1 MNIASIATAMLRLLS
16 DLKLTTDLIKDK
28 SMKIIIALSFLIFNY
43 SIFADV
49 LPEAQ
54 SEIKITLAKKPTTRP
69 MTVAFI
75 PGQKKYYIAD
85 GGLAPLGSET
95 EAPISKSLI
104 HTYDQSGKYLSSTQA
119 GFDNRSIFYN
129 ELTYQLTTITYNISS
144 EAGFAPNTGIFSLDL
159 DPQGNLKGTSKEVS
173 NFNPAFGDSATMPS
187 FDSKTNRYF
196 AKQKRSDKVII
207 IDASEGN
214 KLGEI
219 HLDLKSASVAFDD
232 LSDNFIASTGID
244 GEELA
249 ILDVDHKAI
258 LIFNA
263 KGGYV
268 GKSALPKDIK
278 LRAQNH
284 YNGLGYTNNL
294 FFIYNES
301 EGEFGTYY
309 GFKISSKSK

>member
-1 MNIASIATAMLRLLS
+1 
-16 DLKLTTDLIKDK
+16 
-28 SMKIIIALSFLIFNY
+28 MKIIIALCFLIFNY
-43 SIFADV
+43 SIYADV
-49 LPEAQ
+49 LPEAK
-54 SEIKITLAKKPTTRP
+54 SEVKITLAKKPTTRP

-104 HTYDQSGKYLSSTQA
+104 HTYDQSGKYVASTQA

-129 ELTYQLTTITYNISS
+129 ELSFQLTTITYNVSS

-159 DPQGNLKGTSKEVS
+159 DSQGILKGTSKEVS
-173 NFNPAFGDSATMPS
+173 SFNTAFGDSATMPS

-196 AKQKRSDKVII
+196 AKQKRSGRVII
-207 IDASEGN
+207 IDVNDGS
-214 KLGEI
+214 KVGEI
-219 HLDLKSASVAFDD
+219 NLDLKSAGVAFDD
-232 LSDNFIASTGID
+232 LSDSFIAATSID

-249 ILDVDHKAI
+249 ILDVDHKAV
-258 LIFNA
+258 LIFNV
-263 KGGYV
+263 KGSFV
-268 GKSALPKDIK
+268 GKSSLPKDIK
-278 LRAQNH
+278 LRAHNH
-284 YNGLGYTNNL
+284 YNGLGFANNL
-294 FFIYNES
+294 FFIYIES

>member
-1 MNIASIATAMLRLLS
+1 
-16 DLKLTTDLIKDK
+16 
-28 SMKIIIALSFLIFNY
+28 MKIIIALCFLIFNC
-43 SIFADV
+43 FANADV
-49 LPEAQ
+49 LPEAK
-54 SEIKITLAKKPTTRP
+54 SEIKIILAKKPTTRP

-187 FDSKTNRYF
+187 FDSKTNHYF
-196 AKQKRSDKVII
+196 AKQKRSDSVII
-207 IDASEGN
+207 IDANDGS

-219 HLDLKSASVAFDD
+219 HLDLKSAGVAFDD
-232 LSDNFIASTGID
+232 LSDSFIAATGID

-249 ILDVDHKAI
+249 ILDVDHKAV
-258 LIFNA
+258 LVFNT

-268 GKSALPKDIK
+268 GKSSLPKDIK

-284 YNGLGYTNNL
+284 YNGLGYTNDL
-294 FFIYNES
+294 FFVYNES

-309 GFKISSKSK
+309 GFKISNKSK

>member
-1 MNIASIATAMLRLLS
+1 
-16 DLKLTTDLIKDK
+16 
-28 SMKIIIALSFLIFNY
+28 MKIIIAICFLVFNY
-43 SIFADV
+43 LAHAEV
-49 LPEAQ
+49 LSDAK
-54 SEIKITLAKKPTTRP
+54 SEIKITLVKKPTTRP

-95 EAPISKSLI
+95 EAPVSKSLI
-104 HTYDQSGKYLSSTQA
+104 HTYEQSGKYLASTFA

-129 ELTYQLTTITYNISS
+129 ELTFQLTTITYNISS
-144 EAGFAPNTGIFSLDL
+144 AAGFAPNTGIFSLDL
-159 DPQGNLKGTSKEVS
+159 DSEGNLKGSSKEVS
-173 NFNPAFGDSATMPS
+173 GFNPAFGDSATMPS
-187 FDSKTNRYF
+187 FDSESNHYF
-196 AKQKRSDKVII
+196 AKQKRSGTVVV
-207 IDASEGN
+207 IDAKEGN
-214 KLGEI
+214 KIEEI
-219 HLDLKSASVAFDD
+219 TLDLKSAGVVYDD
-232 LSDNFIASTGID
+232 LSDNFIAATSIE

-263 KGGYV
+263 KGNYV

-294 FFIYNES
+294 FFIYNEP

-309 GFKISSKSK
+309 GFKISNKSK

>member
-1 MNIASIATAMLRLLS
+1 
-16 DLKLTTDLIKDK
+16 
-28 SMKIIIALSFLIFNY
+28 MKIIIALCFLIFNC
-43 SIFADV
+43 SIYADV
-49 LPEAQ
+49 LPEAK

-129 ELTYQLTTITYNISS
+129 ELTFQLTTITYNISS

-159 DPQGNLKGTSKEVS
+159 DPQGNLKGTAKEVS

-187 FDSKTNRYF
+187 FDSKTNHYF

-207 IDASEGN
+207 IDANDGS

-219 HLDLKSASVAFDD
+219 NLDLKSAGVAFDD
-232 LSDNFIASTGID
+232 LSDSFIAATGID

-249 ILDVDHKAI
+249 ILDVDHKAV
-258 LIFNA
+258 LIFNT
-263 KGGYV
+263 KGGYI
-268 GKSALPKDIK
+268 GKSTLPKDIK

-284 YNGLGYTNNL
+284 FNGLGYTNNL

-301 EGEFGTYY
+301 EGDFGTYY

>member
-1 MNIASIATAMLRLLS
+1 
-16 DLKLTTDLIKDK
+16 
-28 SMKIIIALSFLIFNY
+28 MKVIIALFFFIFNC
-43 SIFADV
+43 SIYADV
-49 LPEAQ
+49 LPEAK

-104 HTYDQSGKYLSSTQA
+104 HTYDQSGKYLSSTLA

-129 ELTYQLTTITYNISS
+129 ELTFQLTTITYNISS

-159 DPQGNLKGTSKEVS
+159 DSQGNLKGTSKEIS

-187 FDSKTNRYF
+187 FDSKTNHYF
-196 AKQKRSDKVII
+196 AKQKRSDRVII
-207 IDASEGN
+207 IDANDGN

-219 HLDLKSASVAFDD
+219 NLDLKSAGVAFDD
-232 LSDNFIASTGID
+232 LSDSFIAATGID

-249 ILDVDHKAI
+249 ILDVDHKAV
-258 LIFNA
+258 LIFNI
-263 KGGYV
+263 KGGYI
-268 GKSALPKDIK
+268 GKSTLPKDLK

-294 FFIYNES
+294 FFIFNDS

-309 GFKISSKSK
+309 GFKISNKSK

>member
-1 MNIASIATAMLRLLS
+1 
-16 DLKLTTDLIKDK
+16 
-28 SMKIIIALSFLIFNY
+28 MKIIIALYFLIFNC
-43 SIFADV
+43 SIYADV
-49 LPEAQ
+49 LPEAK

-129 ELTYQLTTITYNISS
+129 ELTFQLTTITYNISS

-159 DPQGNLKGTSKEVS
+159 DSLGNLKGTSKEIS

-187 FDSKTNRYF
+187 FDSKTNHYF
-196 AKQKRSDKVII
+196 AKQKRSARVII
-207 IDASEGN
+207 IDADDGN

-219 HLDLKSASVAFDD
+219 NLDLKSAGVAFDD
-232 LSDNFIASTGID
+232 LSDSFIAATGID

-249 ILDVDHKAI
+249 ILDVDHKAV
-258 LIFNA
+258 LIFNI
-263 KGGYV
+263 KGGYI
-268 GKSALPKDIK
+268 GKSILPKDIK

-294 FFIYNES
+294 FFIFNES

-309 GFKISSKSK
+309 GFKISNKSK

>member
-1 MNIASIATAMLRLLS
+1 
-16 DLKLTTDLIKDK
+16 
-28 SMKIIIALSFLIFNY
+28 MKIIIALCFLIFNC
-43 SIFADV
+43 FANADV
-49 LPEAQ
+49 LPEAK

-69 MTVAFI
+69 MTIAFI

-159 DPQGNLKGTSKEVS
+159 DSQGNLKGTAKEVS

-187 FDSKTNRYF
+187 FDSKTNHYF

-207 IDASEGN
+207 IDAKDGN

-219 HLDLKSASVAFDD
+219 NLDLKSAGVAFDD
-232 LSDNFIASTGID
+232 LSDSFIAATGID

-249 ILDVDHKAI
+249 ILDVDHKSI
-258 LIFNA
+258 LIFNN

-268 GKSALPKDIK
+268 GKSTLPKDLK

-294 FFIYNES
+294 FFVYNES

>member
-1 MNIASIATAMLRLLS
+1 
-16 DLKLTTDLIKDK
+16 
-28 SMKIIIALSFLIFNY
+28 MKIIVALCFLIFNC
-43 SIFADV
+43 FANADV
-49 LPEAQ
+49 LPEAK
-54 SEIKITLAKKPTTRP
+54 SEIKITLNKKPTTRP
-69 MTVAFI
+69 MTIAFI

-104 HTYDQSGKYLSSTQA
+104 HTYDQFGKYLSSTQA

-159 DPQGNLKGTSKEVS
+159 DPEGNLKGTSKEVS

-187 FDSKTNRYF
+187 FDSKTNHYF
-196 AKQKRSDKVII
+196 AKQKRSDRVII
-207 IDASEGN
+207 IDANTGN
-214 KLGEI
+214 KLEEI
-219 HLDLKSASVAFDD
+219 NLDLKTAGVAFDD
-232 LSDNFIASTGID
+232 LSDSFIASTGID

-249 ILDVDHKAI
+249 ILDVDHKAV
-258 LIFNA
+258 LVFNA
-263 KGGYV
+263 KGGYI
-268 GKSALPKDIK
+268 GKSSLPKDIK

-294 FFIYNES
+294 FFIFNES

-309 GFKISSKSK
+309 GFKISNKSK

>member
-1 MNIASIATAMLRLLS
+1 
-16 DLKLTTDLIKDK
+16 
-28 SMKIIIALSFLIFNY
+28 MKIIIALYFLIFNC
-43 SIFADV
+43 SIYADV
-49 LPEAQ
+49 LPEAK

-129 ELTYQLTTITYNISS
+129 ELTFQLTTITYNISS

-159 DPQGNLKGTSKEVS
+159 DPQGNLKGTAKEVS

-187 FDSKTNRYF
+187 FDSKTNHYF

-207 IDASEGN
+207 IDANDGS

-219 HLDLKSASVAFDD
+219 NLDLKSAGVAFDD
-232 LSDNFIASTGID
+232 LSDSFIAATGID

-249 ILDVDHKAI
+249 ILDVDHKAV

-263 KGGYV
+263 KGGYI
-268 GKSALPKDIK
+268 GKSTLPKDIK

-284 YNGLGYTNNL
+284 FNGLGYTNNL

-301 EGEFGTYY
+301 EGDIGTYY

>member
-1 MNIASIATAMLRLLS
+1 
-16 DLKLTTDLIKDK
+16 
-28 SMKIIIALSFLIFNY
+28 MKIIISLCFLIFNY
-43 SIFADV
+43 VIYADV
-49 LPEAQ
+49 LPEAK
-54 SEIKITLAKKPTTRP
+54 SEVKITLAKKPTTRP

-104 HTYDQSGKYLSSTQA
+104 HTYDQSGKYLASTQA

-129 ELTYQLTTITYNISS
+129 EATFQLTTITYNISS

-173 NFNPAFGDSATMPS
+173 SFNPAFGDSATMPS
-187 FDSKTNRYF
+187 FDSKKNHYF
-196 AKQKRSDKVII
+196 AKQKRSDRVIV
-207 IDASEGN
+207 IDANDGN
-214 KLGEI
+214 KVEEI
-219 HLDLKSASVAFDD
+219 NLDLKSAGVAFDD
-232 LSDNFIASTGID
+232 LSDNFIAATGIV

-249 ILDVDHKAI
+249 ILDVDHKAV

-263 KGGYV
+263 KGKYV

-278 LRAQNH
+278 LRAHNH

-309 GFKISSKSK
+309 GFKVSSNSK

>member
-1 MNIASIATAMLRLLS
+1 
-16 DLKLTTDLIKDK
+16 
-28 SMKIIIALSFLIFNY
+28 MKIIIALCFLIFNC
-43 SIFADV
+43 SIYADV
-49 LPEAQ
+49 LPEAK

-129 ELTYQLTTITYNISS
+129 ELTFQLTTITYNISS

-159 DPQGNLKGTSKEVS
+159 DPQGNLKGTAKEVS

-187 FDSKTNRYF
+187 FDSKTNHYF

-207 IDASEGN
+207 IDANDGS

-219 HLDLKSASVAFDD
+219 NLDLKSAGVAFDD
-232 LSDNFIASTGID
+232 LSDSFIAATGID

-249 ILDVDHKAI
+249 ILDVDHKAV
-258 LIFNA
+258 LIFNTE
-263 KGGYV
+263 GGYI
-268 GKSALPKDIK
+268 GKSNLPKDIK

-284 YNGLGYTNNL
+284 YNGLGYANNL
-294 FFIYNES
+294 FFVYNES

>member
-1 MNIASIATAMLRLLS
+1 
-16 DLKLTTDLIKDK
+16 
-28 SMKIIIALSFLIFNY
+28 MKIIIALCFLIFNY
-43 SIFADV
+43 SIYADV
-49 LPEAQ
+49 LPEAK
-54 SEIKITLAKKPTTRP
+54 SEVKITLAKKPTTRP

-104 HTYDQSGKYLSSTQA
+104 HTYDQSGKYVASTQA

-129 ELTYQLTTITYNISS
+129 ELSFQLTTITYNVSS

-159 DPQGNLKGTSKEVS
+159 DSQGILTGTSNEVS
-173 NFNPAFGDSATMPS
+173 SFNPTFGDSATMPS

-196 AKQKRSDKVII
+196 AKQKRSGRVII
-207 IDASEGN
+207 IDVNDGS
-214 KLGEI
+214 KVGEI
-219 HLDLKSASVAFDD
+219 NLDLKSAGVAFDD
-232 LSDNFIASTGID
+232 LSDSFIAATGID

-249 ILDVDHKAI
+249 ILDVDHKAV

-263 KGGYV
+263 KGSFV
-268 GKSALPKDIK
+268 GKSSLPKDIK
-278 LRAQNH
+278 LRAHNH
-284 YNGLGYTNNL
+284 YNGLGFANNL

>member
-1 MNIASIATAMLRLLS
+1 
-16 DLKLTTDLIKDK
+16 
-28 SMKIIIALSFLIFNY
+28 MKIIIALCFLIFNC
-43 SIFADV
+43 FANADV
-49 LPEAQ
+49 LPEAK
-54 SEIKITLAKKPTTRP
+54 SEIKITLNKKPTTRP
-69 MTVAFI
+69 MTIAFI

-173 NFNPAFGDSATMPS
+173 SFNPAFGDSATMPS
-187 FDSKTNRYF
+187 FDSKTNHYF
-196 AKQKRSDKVII
+196 AKQKRSDRVII
-207 IDASEGN
+207 VDANTGN
-214 KLGEI
+214 KLEEI
-219 HLDLKSASVAFDD
+219 NLDLKSAGVVFDD
-232 LSDNFIASTGID
+232 LSDSFIASTGID

-258 LIFNA
+258 LVFNTR
-263 KGGYV
+263 GGYV
-268 GKSALPKDIK
+268 GKSSLPKDIK

-309 GFKISSKSK
+309 GFKISNKSK

>member
-1 MNIASIATAMLRLLS
+1 
-16 DLKLTTDLIKDK
+16 
-28 SMKIIIALSFLIFNY
+28 MKIIIALCFLIFNY
-43 SIFADV
+43 SIYADV
-49 LPEAQ
+49 LPEAK
-54 SEIKITLAKKPTTRP
+54 SEVKITLARKPTTRP

-104 HTYDQSGKYLSSTQA
+104 HTYDQSGKYVASTQA

-129 ELTYQLTTITYNISS
+129 ELSFQLTTITYNVSS

-159 DPQGNLKGTSKEVS
+159 DSQGILTGTSDEVS
-173 NFNPAFGDSATMPS
+173 SFNPTFGDSATMPS

-196 AKQKRSDKVII
+196 AKQKRSGRVII
-207 IDASEGN
+207 IDVNDGS
-214 KLGEI
+214 KVGEI
-219 HLDLKSASVAFDD
+219 NLDLKSAGVAFDD
-232 LSDNFIASTGID
+232 LSDSFIAATGID

-249 ILDVDHKAI
+249 ILDVDHKAV

-263 KGGYV
+263 KGSFV
-268 GKSALPKDIK
+268 GKSSLPKDIK
-278 LRAQNH
+278 LRAHNH
-284 YNGLGYTNNL
+284 YNGLGFANNL

>member
-1 MNIASIATAMLRLLS
+1 M
-16 DLKLTTDLIKDK
+16 
-28 SMKIIIALSFLIFNY
+28 
-43 SIFADV
+43 
-49 LPEAQ
+49 LPEAK
-54 SEIKITLAKKPTTRP
+54 SEVKITLAKKPTTRP

-104 HTYDQSGKYLSSTQA
+104 HTYDQSGKYVASTQA

-129 ELTYQLTTITYNISS
+129 ELSFQLTTITYNVSS

-159 DPQGNLKGTSKEVS
+159 DSQGILKGTSKEVS
-173 NFNPAFGDSATMPS
+173 SFNPAFGDSATMPS

-196 AKQKRSDKVII
+196 AKQKRSGRVII
-207 IDASEGN
+207 IDVNDGS
-214 KLGEI
+214 KVGEI
-219 HLDLKSASVAFDD
+219 NLDLKSAGVAFDD
-232 LSDNFIASTGID
+232 LSDSFIAATSID

-249 ILDVDHKAI
+249 ILDVDHKAV
-258 LIFNA
+258 LIFNF
-263 KGGYV
+263 KGSFV
-268 GKSALPKDIK
+268 GKSSLPKDIK
-278 LRAQNH
+278 LRAHNH
-284 YNGLGYTNNL
+284 YNGLGFANNL

>member
-1 MNIASIATAMLRLLS
+1 
-16 DLKLTTDLIKDK
+16 
-28 SMKIIIALSFLIFNY
+28 MKIIIALCFLIFNY
-43 SIFADV
+43 SIYADV
-49 LPEAQ
+49 LPEAK

-69 MTVAFI
+69 MTIAFI

-129 ELTYQLTTITYNISS
+129 ELTFQLTTITYNISS

-187 FDSKTNRYF
+187 FDSKTNQYF
-196 AKQKRSDKVII
+196 AKQKRSGKVII
-207 IDASEGN
+207 IDAKDGN

-219 HLDLKSASVAFDD
+219 NLDLKSAGVAFDD
-232 LSDNFIASTGID
+232 LSDSFIAATGID

-249 ILDVDHKAI
+249 ILDVDHKAV
-258 LIFNA
+258 LIFNT
-263 KGGYV
+263 KGSYI
-268 GKSALPKDIK
+268 GKSTLPKDIK

-284 YNGLGYTNNL
+284 YNGLGYANNL
-294 FFIYNES
+294 FFVYNES
-301 EGEFGTYY
+301 ESEFGTYY
-309 GFKISSKSK
+309 GFKISSKLK

>member
-1 MNIASIATAMLRLLS
+1 
-16 DLKLTTDLIKDK
+16 
-28 SMKIIIALSFLIFNY
+28 MKIIIALCFLIFNY
-43 SIFADV
+43 SIYADV
-49 LPEAQ
+49 LSEAK

-95 EAPISKSLI
+95 DAPISKSLI

-129 ELTYQLTTITYNISS
+129 ELTFQLTTITYNISS

-159 DPQGNLKGTSKEVS
+159 DSQGNLKGTAKEVS

-187 FDSKTNRYF
+187 FDSKTNHYF

-207 IDASEGN
+207 IDANDGS

-219 HLDLKSASVAFDD
+219 NLDLKSAGVAFDD
-232 LSDNFIASTGID
+232 LSDSFIAATGID

-249 ILDVDHKAI
+249 ILDVDHKAV
-258 LIFNA
+258 LIFNT
-263 KGGYV
+263 KGGYI
-268 GKSALPKDIK
+268 GKSTLPKDIK

-284 YNGLGYTNNL
+284 FNGLGYTNNL

>member
-1 MNIASIATAMLRLLS
+1 
-16 DLKLTTDLIKDK
+16 
-28 SMKIIIALSFLIFNY
+28 MKIIISLCFLIFNY
-43 SIFADV
+43 VIYADV
-49 LPEAQ
+49 LPEAK
-54 SEIKITLAKKPTTRP
+54 SEVKITLAKKPTTRP

-104 HTYDQSGKYLSSTQA
+104 HTYDQYGKYLASTQA

-129 ELTYQLTTITYNISS
+129 EATFQLTTITYNISS

-173 NFNPAFGDSATMPS
+173 SFNPAFGDSATMPS
-187 FDSKTNRYF
+187 FDSKKNHYF
-196 AKQKRSDKVII
+196 AKQKRSDRVIV
-207 IDASEGN
+207 IDANDGN
-214 KLGEI
+214 KVEEI
-219 HLDLKSASVAFDD
+219 NLDLKSAGVAFDD
-232 LSDNFIASTGID
+232 LSDNFIAATGIV

-249 ILDVDHKAI
+249 ILDVDHKAV

-263 KGGYV
+263 KGKYV

-278 LRAQNH
+278 LRAHNH

-309 GFKISSKSK
+309 GFKVSSNSK

>member
-1 MNIASIATAMLRLLS
+1 
-16 DLKLTTDLIKDK
+16 
-28 SMKIIIALSFLIFNY
+28 MKIIITLFFLTFNSLIY
-43 SIFADV
+43 ADV
-49 LPEAQ
+49 LPEAK
-54 SEIKITLAKKPTTRP
+54 SEIKITLTKKPTTRP

-187 FDSKTNRYF
+187 FDSKTNHYF
-196 AKQKRSDKVII
+196 AKQKRSDRVII
-207 IDASEGN
+207 VDANTGN
-214 KLGEI
+214 KLEEI
-219 HLDLKSASVAFDD
+219 NLDLKSAGVVFDD
-232 LSDNFIASTGID
+232 LSDSFIASTGID

-258 LIFNA
+258 LVFNTR
-263 KGGYV
+263 GGYV
-268 GKSALPKDIK
+268 GKSSLPKDIK

-309 GFKISSKSK
+309 GFRISSKSK

>member
-1 MNIASIATAMLRLLS
+1 
-16 DLKLTTDLIKDK
+16 
-28 SMKIIIALSFLIFNY
+28 MKIIISLCFLIFNY
-43 SIFADV
+43 VIYADV
-49 LPEAQ
+49 LPEAK
-54 SEIKITLAKKPTTRP
+54 SEVKITLAKKPTTRP

-104 HTYDQSGKYLSSTQA
+104 HTYDQSGKYLASTQA

-129 ELTYQLTTITYNISS
+129 EATFQLTTITYNVSS

-159 DPQGNLKGTSKEVS
+159 DSQGILKGTSKEVS
-173 NFNPAFGDSATMPS
+173 SFNPAFGDSATMPS

-196 AKQKRSDKVII
+196 AKQKRSGRVII
-207 IDASEGN
+207 IDVNDGS
-214 KLGEI
+214 KVGEI
-219 HLDLKSASVAFDD
+219 NLDLKSAGVAFDD
-232 LSDNFIASTGID
+232 LSDSFIAATSID

-249 ILDVDHKAI
+249 ILDVDHKAV
-258 LIFNA
+258 LIFNV
-263 KGGYV
+263 KGSFV
-268 GKSALPKDIK
+268 GKSSLPKDIK
-278 LRAQNH
+278 LRAHNH
-284 YNGLGYTNNL
+284 YNGLGFANNL

>member
-1 MNIASIATAMLRLLS
+1 
-16 DLKLTTDLIKDK
+16 
-28 SMKIIIALSFLIFNY
+28 MKIIITLFFLTFNSLIY
-43 SIFADV
+43 ADV
-49 LPEAQ
+49 LPEAK
-54 SEIKITLAKKPTTRP
+54 SEIKITLTKKPTTRP

-119 GFDNRSIFYN
+119 GFVNRSIFYN

-187 FDSKTNRYF
+187 FDSKTNHYF
-196 AKQKRSDKVII
+196 AKQKRSDRVII
-207 IDASEGN
+207 VDANTGN
-214 KLGEI
+214 KLEEI
-219 HLDLKSASVAFDD
+219 NLDLKSAGVVFDD
-232 LSDNFIASTGID
+232 LSDSFIASTGID

-258 LIFNA
+258 LVFNTR
-263 KGGYV
+263 GGYV
-268 GKSALPKDIK
+268 GKSSLPKDIK

-309 GFKISSKSK
+309 GFRISSKSK

>member
-1 MNIASIATAMLRLLS
+1 
-16 DLKLTTDLIKDK
+16 
-28 SMKIIIALSFLIFNY
+28 MKIIIALCFLIFNY
-43 SIFADV
+43 SIYADV
-49 LPEAQ
+49 LPEAK
-54 SEIKITLAKKPTTRP
+54 SEVKITLARKPTTRP

-104 HTYDQSGKYLSSTQA
+104 HTYDQSGKYVASTQA

-129 ELTYQLTTITYNISS
+129 ELSFQLTTITYNVSS

-159 DPQGNLKGTSKEVS
+159 DSQGILTGTSNEVS
-173 NFNPAFGDSATMPS
+173 SFNPTFGDSATMPS

-196 AKQKRSDKVII
+196 AKQKRSGRVII
-207 IDASEGN
+207 IDVNDGS
-214 KLGEI
+214 KVGEI
-219 HLDLKSASVAFDD
+219 NLDLKSAGVAFDD
-232 LSDNFIASTGID
+232 LSDSFIAATGID

-249 ILDVDHKAI
+249 ILDVDHKAV

-263 KGGYV
+263 KGSFV
-268 GKSALPKDIK
+268 GKSSLPKDIK
-278 LRAQNH
+278 LRAHNH
-284 YNGLGYTNNL
+284 YNGLGFANNL

>member
-1 MNIASIATAMLRLLS
+1 
-16 DLKLTTDLIKDK
+16 
-28 SMKIIIALSFLIFNY
+28 MKIIIALCFLIFNY
-43 SIFADV
+43 SLYAEV
-49 LPEAQ
+49 LPEARF
-54 SEIKITLAKKPTTRP
+54 EIKITLAKKPTTRP

-173 NFNPAFGDSATMPS
+173 NFNPAGLKLET
-187 FDSKTNRYF
+187 YF

-207 IDASEGN
+207 IDAKDGN

-219 HLDLKSASVAFDD
+219 NLDLKSAGVAFDD
-232 LSDNFIASTGID
+232 LSDSFIAATGID

-249 ILDVDHKAI
+249 ILDVDHKSI
-258 LIFNA
+258 LIFNN

-268 GKSALPKDIK
+268 GKSTLPKDLK

-294 FFIYNES
+294 FFVYNES

>member
-1 MNIASIATAMLRLLS
+1 
-16 DLKLTTDLIKDK
+16 
-28 SMKIIIALSFLIFNY
+28 MKIIISLCFLIFNY
-43 SIFADV
+43 VIYADV
-49 LPEAQ
+49 LPEAK
-54 SEIKITLAKKPTTRP
+54 SEVKITLAKKPTTRP

-104 HTYDQSGKYLSSTQA
+104 HTYDQSGKYLASTQA

-129 ELTYQLTTITYNISS
+129 EANFQLTTITYNISS

-173 NFNPAFGDSATMPS
+173 SFNPAFGDSATMPS
-187 FDSKTNRYF
+187 FDSKKNHYF
-196 AKQKRSDKVII
+196 AKQKRSDRVIV
-207 IDASEGN
+207 IDANDGN
-214 KLGEI
+214 KVEEI
-219 HLDLKSASVAFDD
+219 NLDLKSAGVAFDD
-232 LSDNFIASTGID
+232 LSDNFIAATGIV

-249 ILDVDHKAI
+249 ILDVDHKAV

-263 KGGYV
+263 KGKYV

-278 LRAQNH
+278 LRAHNH

-309 GFKISSKSK
+309 GFKVSSNSK

>member
-1 MNIASIATAMLRLLS
+1 
-16 DLKLTTDLIKDK
+16 
-28 SMKIIIALSFLIFNY
+28 MKIIIALCFLIFNY
-43 SIFADV
+43 SIYADV
-49 LPEAQ
+49 LPEAK
-54 SEIKITLAKKPTTRP
+54 SEVKITLARKPTTRP

-104 HTYDQSGKYLSSTQA
+104 HTYDQFGKYVASTQA

-129 ELTYQLTTITYNISS
+129 ELSFQLTTITYNVSS

-159 DPQGNLKGTSKEVS
+159 DSQGILKGTSKEVFS
-173 NFNPAFGDSATMPS
+173 FNPAFGDSATMPS

-196 AKQKRSDKVII
+196 AKQKRSGRVII
-207 IDASEGN
+207 IDVNDGS
-214 KLGEI
+214 KVGEI
-219 HLDLKSASVAFDD
+219 NLDLKSAGVAFDD
-232 LSDNFIASTGID
+232 LSDSFIAATSID

-249 ILDVDHKAI
+249 ILDVDHKAV
-258 LIFNA
+258 LIFNV
-263 KGGYV
+263 KGSFV
-268 GKSALPKDIK
+268 GKSSLPKDIK
-278 LRAQNH
+278 LRAHNH
-284 YNGLGYTNNL
+284 YNGLGFANNL

>member
-1 MNIASIATAMLRLLS
+1 
-16 DLKLTTDLIKDK
+16 
-28 SMKIIIALSFLIFNY
+28 MKIIIALCFLIFNY
-43 SIFADV
+43 SIYADV
-49 LPEAQ
+49 LPEAK
-54 SEIKITLAKKPTTRP
+54 SEVKITLAKKPTTRP

-104 HTYDQSGKYLSSTQA
+104 HTYDQYGKYLASTQA

-129 ELTYQLTTITYNISS
+129 ELSFQLTTITYNVSS

-159 DPQGNLKGTSKEVS
+159 DSQGILTGTSNEVS
-173 NFNPAFGDSATMPS
+173 SFNPTFGDSATMPS

-196 AKQKRSDKVII
+196 AKQKRSGRVII
-207 IDASEGN
+207 IDVNDGGTV
-214 KLGEI
+214 GEI
-219 HLDLKSASVAFDD
+219 NLDLKSAGVAFDD
-232 LSDNFIASTGID
+232 LSDSFIAATGID

-249 ILDVDHKAI
+249 ILDVDHKAV

-263 KGGYV
+263 KGSFV
-268 GKSALPKDIK
+268 GKSSLPKDIK
-278 LRAQNH
+278 LRAHNH
-284 YNGLGYTNNL
+284 YNGLGFANNL
-294 FFIYNES
+294 FFIYIES

>member
-1 MNIASIATAMLRLLS
+1 M
-16 DLKLTTDLIKDK
+16 DL
-28 SMKIIIALSFLIFNY
+28 MKIIIALCFLIFNY
-43 SIFADV
+43 SIYADV
-49 LPEAQ
+49 LPEAK
-54 SEIKITLAKKPTTRP
+54 SEVKITLARKPTTRP

-104 HTYDQSGKYLSSTQA
+104 HTYDQSGKYVASTQA

-129 ELTYQLTTITYNISS
+129 ELSFQLTTITYNVSS

-159 DPQGNLKGTSKEVS
+159 DSQGILTGTSNEVS
-173 NFNPAFGDSATMPS
+173 SFNPTFGDSATMPS

-196 AKQKRSDKVII
+196 AKQKRSGRVII
-207 IDASEGN
+207 IDVNDGS
-214 KLGEI
+214 KVGEI
-219 HLDLKSASVAFDD
+219 NLDLKSAGVAFDD
-232 LSDNFIASTGID
+232 LSDSFIAATGID

-249 ILDVDHKAI
+249 ILDVDHKAV

-263 KGGYV
+263 KGSFV
-268 GKSALPKDIK
+268 GKSSLPKDIK
-278 LRAQNH
+278 LRAHNH
-284 YNGLGYTNNL
+284 YNGLGFANNL

>member
-1 MNIASIATAMLRLLS
+1 
-16 DLKLTTDLIKDK
+16 
-28 SMKIIIALSFLIFNY
+28 MKIIIALCFLIFNC
-43 SIFADV
+43 FANADV
-49 LPEAQ
+49 LPEAK
-54 SEIKITLAKKPTTRP
+54 SEIKITLNKKPTTRP
-69 MTVAFI
+69 MTIAFI

-187 FDSKTNRYF
+187 FDSKTNHYF
-196 AKQKRSDKVII
+196 AKQKRSDRVII
-207 IDASEGN
+207 IDANTGN
-214 KLGEI
+214 KLEEI
-219 HLDLKSASVAFDD
+219 NLDLKSAGVAFDD
-232 LSDNFIASTGID
+232 LSDSFIASTGID

-249 ILDVDHKAI
+249 ILDVDHKAV
-258 LIFNA
+258 LVFNT

-268 GKSALPKDIK
+268 GKSSLPKDIK

-309 GFKISSKSK
+309 GFKISNKSK

>member
-1 MNIASIATAMLRLLS
+1 
-16 DLKLTTDLIKDK
+16 
-28 SMKIIIALSFLIFNY
+28 MKIIIALCFLIFNC
-43 SIFADV
+43 FANADV
-49 LPEAQ
+49 LPEAK
-54 SEIKITLAKKPTTRP
+54 SEIKITLNKKPTTRP
-69 MTVAFI
+69 MTIAFI

-159 DPQGNLKGTSKEVS
+159 DPQGNLKGSSKEVS

-187 FDSKTNRYF
+187 FDSKTNHYF
-196 AKQKRSDKVII
+196 AKQKRSDRVII
-207 IDASEGN
+207 IDANDGS

-219 HLDLKSASVAFDD
+219 HLDLKSAGVAFDD
-232 LSDNFIASTGID
+232 LSDSFIAATGID

-249 ILDVDHKAI
+249 ILDVDHKAV
-258 LIFNA
+258 LIFNT

-268 GKSALPKDIK
+268 GKSSLPKDIK

>member
-1 MNIASIATAMLRLLS
+1 
-16 DLKLTTDLIKDK
+16 
-28 SMKIIIALSFLIFNY
+28 MKIIIALCFLIFNY
-43 SIFADV
+43 SIYADV
-49 LPEAQ
+49 LPEAK
-54 SEIKITLAKKPTTRP
+54 SEFKIALAKKPTTRP

-129 ELTYQLTTITYNISS
+129 EVTFQLTTITYNVSS

-159 DPQGNLKGTSKEVS
+159 DPQGNLKGSSKEVS
-173 NFNPAFGDSATMPS
+173 GFNPAFGDSATMPS
-187 FDSKTNRYF
+187 FDSKSNHYF
-196 AKQKRSDKVII
+196 AKQKRSDKVIV
-207 IDASEGN
+207 IDANDGN
-214 KLGEI
+214 KIGEI
-219 HLDLKSASVAFDD
+219 NLDLKSAGVAFDD
-232 LSDNFIASTGID
+232 LSDNFIAATRID
-244 GEELA
+244 GEEMA
-249 ILDVDHKAI
+249 ILDVDHKAV

-263 KGGYV
+263 KGNYV
-268 GKSALPKDIK
+268 GKSILPKEIK
-278 LRAQNH
+278 LRAHNH

>member
-1 MNIASIATAMLRLLS
+1 
-16 DLKLTTDLIKDK
+16 
-28 SMKIIIALSFLIFNY
+28 MKIIIALCFLIFNY
-43 SIFADV
+43 SIYADV
-49 LPEAQ
+49 LSEAK

-129 ELTYQLTTITYNISS
+129 ELTFKLTTITYNISS

-159 DPQGNLKGTSKEVS
+159 DSQGNLKGTAKEVS

-187 FDSKTNRYF
+187 FDSKTNHYF
-196 AKQKRSDKVII
+196 AKQKRSEKVII
-207 IDASEGN
+207 IDANDGS

-219 HLDLKSASVAFDD
+219 NLDLKSAGVAFDD
-232 LSDNFIASTGID
+232 LSDSFIAATGID

-249 ILDVDHKAI
+249 ILDVDHKAV
-258 LIFNA
+258 LIFNT
-263 KGGYV
+263 KGGYI
-268 GKSALPKDIK
+268 GKSTLPKDIK

-284 YNGLGYTNNL
+284 FNGLGYTNNL

>member
-1 MNIASIATAMLRLLS
+1 MNIAFLVMVTLHLLNGPN
-16 DLKLTTDLIKDK
+16 LQLTFKDTP
-28 SMKIIIALSFLIFNY
+28 MKIIIALFFLTFNCLTY
-43 SIFADV
+43 AEV
-49 LPEAQ
+49 LPEAK
-54 SEIKITLAKKPTTRP
+54 SEIKITLTRKPTTRP

-187 FDSKTNRYF
+187 FDSKTNHYF
-196 AKQKRSDKVII
+196 AKQKRSDRVII
-207 IDASEGN
+207 IDADTGN
-214 KLGEI
+214 KLEEI
-219 HLDLKSASVAFDD
+219 NLDLKSAGVVFDD
-232 LSDNFIASTGID
+232 LSDSFIASTGID

-258 LIFNA
+258 LVFNTR
-263 KGGYV
+263 GGYV
-268 GKSALPKDIK
+268 GKSSLPKDIK